1 MEGISKEQDSNGN
14 NNIDQKKLERQL
26 ERGNMFSHTALGESF
41 MRLGEAEAFLYGLID
56 ILLSRQIVTEEEIM
70 ESTSKIRKELI
81 DRGQFIG
88 PGTAVRIEDTG
99 EMTPDNTIDCSERQ
113 HICKSVCC
121 RLDFALSVKEVE
133 SGKIKWDMG
142 RPYFIRHENT
152 GYCTHNSNSLQC
164 DIYADRPAVCRK
176 YYCAGDSRIW
186 KDFEKKE
193 LNFEWIENNLS
204 VLKNPLLIACTMHHP
219 MNIKSINSNFD
230 NIRK

>member
-1 MEGISKEQDSNGN
+1 MESISKEQDSKEN
-14 NNIDQKKLERQL
+14 NDIDQNRLERQL

-41 MRLGEAEAFLYGLID
+41 MRLGETEAFLYGLID

-70 ESTSKIRKELI
+70 ASTSKIRKELI
-81 DRGQFIG
+81 ERGQFTG

-99 EMTPDNTIDCSERQ
+99 ETMPDNAIDCGERK

-121 RLDFALSVKEVE
+121 RLDFALSVIEIE

-152 GYCTHNSNSLQC
+152 GYCTHNSNSLLC

-176 YYCAGDSRIW
+176 YYCAGDNRIW
-186 KDFEKKE
+186 KNFEKME
-193 LNFEWIENNLS
+193 LNNEWIEQNLS
-204 VLKNPLLIACTMHHP
+204 VSKNPHLIACMMHP
-219 MNIKSINSNFD
+219 PANTKSINSN
-230 NIRK
+230 IK